1 MGYSNRGRLEIS
13 QATVK
18 RIVLIGLLAVFNL
31 LVLLEGIYLMS
42 STDPGERTSED
53 GRCMKL
59 PWDHF

>member
-42 STDPGERTSED
+42 TTDPGERASED
-53 GRCMKL
+53 RRCMNL